1 MFFYMFVDRFCHSVV
16 YMQDTKPQKCVD
28 EQMCFWK
35 MFLLDS
41 YLGKLLHLDYRN
53 KLLSE

>member
-1 MFFYMFVDRFCHSVV
+1 MFVDRFCHGCSVV

-41 YLGKLLHLDYRN
+41 CLGKLLHLDYRN